1 MKNNIVVRQSTRMVA
16 IPGSKP
22 LTQETTIKQ
31 NIELYKSPRVEMVN
45 EFLKKY
51 GAKRPIPVKDMLPVT
66 LMNYGQVEFEVAQL
80 WFEAGKDAPG
90 RNKYPSLIDVG
101 AGFGPAGLV
110 FGSYQYRV
118 TAIEIQ
124 ADIAAVGRRVVNA
137 CGLQDNVCYEVTDVM
152 AFEPENPADTLI
164 SVLCLLHVPDKE
176 SVMKKLASLL
186 RPGGRAYIAD
196 FYAKGELSENEQAI
210 LQNEVACPG
219 LLAKD
224 EYIGALKDAGFKTVQ
239 FEDITSEY
247 STFVHNRFMT
257 YLKKDKSER
266 CEELT
271 RFFRAMD
278 TLYLSGD
285 GESSRLG
292 GCRIYLGM

>member
-1 MKNNIVVRQSTRMVA
+1 MKNNIVARQSTRVVV
-16 IPGSKP
+16 IPSSKP

-31 NIELYKSPRVEMVN
+31 NMGLYKSPVVEMVN

-51 GAKRPIPVKDMLPVT
+51 GAKRPIPVKDVLPVI
-66 LMNYGQVEFEVAQL
+66 LMSYGQVEFEVARF

-90 RNKYPSLIDVG
+90 RNNYPSLIDVG

-110 FGSYQYRV
+110 FGSSQYRV

-124 ADIAAVGRRVVNA
+124 ADIAAVGQRVANA
-137 CGLQDNVCYEVTDVM
+137 CGLQENVRYEVTDVM
-152 AFEPENPADTLI
+152 AFEPEKPADTLI
-164 SVLCLLHVPDKE
+164 SVLCLLHVPHKE
-176 SVMKKLASLL
+176 GVMKKLASLL

-196 FYAKGELSENEQAI
+196 FYAKGELSANEHAI
-210 LQNEVACPG
+210 LKNEVACPG

-224 EYIGALKDAGFKTVQ
+224 EYIDALKEAGFKTIR
-239 FEDITSEY
+239 FDDTTSEY

-257 YLKKDKSER
+257 YLKKDKSEQ

-278 TLYLSGD
+278 ILYRSGD

>member
-1 MKNNIVVRQSTRMVA
+1 MKNNIVERQSTRVET
-16 IPGSKP
+16 IPISKP
-22 LTQETTIKQ
+22 LTQETMIKQ
-31 NIELYKSPRVEMVN
+31 IMGLYRSPRVEMVN

-66 LMNYGQVEFEVAQL
+66 LMSYGQVEFEIARF
-80 WFEAGKDAPG
+80 WFEAGKESPG
-90 RNKYPSLIDVG
+90 RSNFPSLIDVG

-110 FGSYQYRV
+110 FGSSHYRV

-124 ADIAAVGRRVVNA
+124 ADIAAVGQRVANA
-137 CGLQDNVCYEVTDVM
+137 CGLQDKVRYEVTDVM
-152 AFEPENPADTLI
+152 AFEPEKTADTLI
-164 SVLCLLHVPDKE
+164 SVLCLLHLPNKQA
-176 SVMKKLASLL
+176 VMKKLASLL

-196 FYAKGELSENEQAI
+196 FYAKGELSANEQAI
-210 LQNEVACPG
+210 LKNEVACPG

-224 EYIGALKDAGFKTVQ
+224 EYIEALKEAGFKTVR
-239 FEDITSEY
+239 FDDTTSEY

-257 YLKKDKSER
+257 YLKKEKSEQY
-266 CEELT
+266 EELT

-278 TLYLSGD
+278 MLYRSGD